1 MFNRL
6 LNRVIQIQLLLYYYL
21 ESLDLNNFVGDQEP

>member
-21 ESLDLNNFVGDQEP
+21 ESLDLNNFVGVQEP